1 MKKYVAVVSQEKG
14 LITKYQ
20 DFDAKAD
27 ADAHASK
34 HGGKVVQDI
43 DDAISYW
50 DVSGDTPSKDSDQQT
65 ADATKNAIIQ
75 KIVLLEME
83 VTPRRIREAI
93 LGTDSD
99 WLKNKETEIATER
112 AKL

>member
-14 LITKYQ
+14 VITKYQ

-43 DDAISYW
+43 DDAVSYW
-50 DVSGDTPSKDSDQQT
+50 DVSGDTPSKDTSKET
-65 ADATKNAIIQ
+65 ADINKAVIIQ
-75 KIVLLEME
+75 KIVDLEGE
-83 VTPRRIREAI
+83 ITARRIREAI

-99 WLKNKETEIATER
+99 WLKNKEAEIATER
-112 AKL
+112 GKL